1 MSHAAPRSP
10 LAYRKVPARRRRT
23 GLLVPASPQELGMN
37 SYRILLLANICHG
50 LVAVALF
57 LESLTI
63 LEDQL
68 RSFAPWHLVFLAV
81 LLLNGCVLLLQAA
94 RQQVR
99 TWPVLVAPVLV
110 ALAVVTLPLA
120 WTGAAPPQDPW
131 VEPFILLAAAATVAV
146 WSLELAVAYLASVTV
161 LYVLVMVKTASAPDI
176 MDVLFDA
183 TSRIAFGVV
192 LVVLIS
198 FVLRGGRNA
207 DQVYADAIAQELQL
221 TRSRS
226 QAEEQER
233 LDRLIHDNV
242 MAALLDAGRAPGPV
256 QRRTRELAQRA
267 LDVLVFEERR
277 AQGKGTTMVHT
288 LLDDLLESLSPW
300 RNRVRFNSITPY
312 IRPPG
317 EPRPL
322 LPAET
327 AQALVQAITE
337 AVSNS
342 ARHSG
347 TDITF
352 VTMDGGVCPPTPINP
367 EGFYLRFQVVDRGR
381 GFQLRSVDSR
391 RLGVRVSILGSV
403 QHVGG
408 AVDVDTAPGRGT
420 SVTIL
425 WPRDARP

>member
-1 MSHAAPRSP
+1 MSPAASRPP

-23 GLLVPASPQELGMN
+23 GLLVPATPQELGMN
-37 SYRILLLANICHG
+37 SYRIHLLANICQG

-68 RSFAPWHLVFLAV
+68 RAFERWHLAFLLA
-81 LLLNGCVLLLQAA
+81 LLLDAGVLLLQGA
-94 RQQVR
+94 RQRVR
-99 TWPVLVAPVLV
+99 TWPVVTAPLLV
-110 ALAVVTLPLA
+110 ALAVLALPLA
-120 WTGAAPPQDPW
+120 WTGTPPPQDPW
-131 VEPFILLAAAATVAV
+131 VEPFILLAAAAVAV
-146 WSLELAVAYLASVTV
+146 VWGPELAVGYLVAVTGV
-161 LYVLVMVKTASAPDI
+161 YVAVMVRTAAAPDV

-183 TSRIAFGVV
+183 TSRVAFGVIIV
-192 LVVLIS
+192 LLIS
-198 FVLRGGRNA
+198 LVARGGRNA
-207 DQVYADAIAQELQL
+207 DRVYADAIAQELQL
-221 TRSRS
+221 NRSRS
-226 QAEEQER
+226 QAGEQER

-256 QRRTRELAQRA
+256 QRGTRVLAQRA
-267 LDVLVFEERR
+267 LDVLALEERR
-277 AQGKGTTMVHT
+277 ARGQGTTMVHV

-300 RNRVRFNSITPY
+300 RTRVRFNSITPY

-322 LPAET
+322 IPTET

-347 TDITF
+347 TDVTF
-352 VTMDGGVCPPTPINP
+352 VTMDGGICPPTPINP

-381 GFQLRSVDSR
+381 GFQVRSIDSR
-391 RLGVRVSILGSV
+391 RLGVRVSILGNV
-403 QHVGG
+403 EQVGG
-408 AVDVDTAPGRGT
+408 AVDVDAAPGRGT
-420 SVTIL
+420 RVTIL
-425 WPRDARP
+425 WPRDAQP

>member
-10 LAYRKVPARRRRT
+10 LTYRKVPARRRRT
-23 GLLVPASPQELGMN
+23 GLLVPASPQELGTN
-37 SYRILLLANICHG
+37 SYRLHVLGNICHG

-57 LESLTI
+57 LESLAV
-63 LEDQL
+63 LEEQGNWFD
-68 RSFAPWHLVFLAV
+68 RWHLAFLVA
-81 LLLNGCVLLLQAA
+81 LLLNGVVLLVQGA

-99 TWPVLVAPVLV
+99 TWPTLVAPVLV
-110 ALAVVTLPLA
+110 ALAVLTLPLA
-120 WTGAAPPQDPW
+120 RTGAAPPQDPW
-131 VEPFILLAAAATVAV
+131 VEPFILLAAAATVVAWGV
-146 WSLELAVAYLASVTV
+146 ELAVAYVVSVTAA
-161 LYVLVMVKTASAPDI
+161 YVVIMVCTTAEPDE
-176 MDVLFDA
+176 MALLFDA

-192 LVVLIS
+192 LAVLIS
-198 FVLRGGRNA
+198 LVYKGGRNA

-242 MAALLDAGRAPGPV
+242 MAALLDAGRTAGPV

-267 LDVLVFEERR
+267 LDVLAIEERR

-288 LLDDLLESLSPW
+288 LLDDLLDALSPW

-322 LPAET
+322 IPVET
-327 AQALVQAITE
+327 AQALVRAITE

-347 TDITF
+347 TDVTF

-367 EGFYLRFQVVDRGR
+367 EGFFLRFQVVDRGR
-381 GFQLRSVDSR
+381 GFQARSIDSR
-391 RLGVRVSILGSV
+391 RLGVRVSILGTV

-408 AVDVDTAPGRGT
+408 TVELDTAPGRGT
-420 SVTIL
+420 RVTIL
-425 WPRDARP
+425 WPRDAQP